1 MVEIKLKHALTLYFL
16 PRYRGFS
23 VYVKWLHYRKRNKD
37 KLETRQGALCLL
49 SWKTVKSNQ
58 VLLHLLPRLRLHLNS
73 QLTSLQGCV
82 CGRGKQAWPDNPS
95 IVRQQ
100 LQIDFGAS
108 FGVSVSV
115 DACRRNSRD
124 SMHPSLLNLLNCA
137 WRRSRDW
144 SGRGNV
150 SRCILPLLSPR

>member
-108 FGVSVSV
+108 FGLCVGGCMPTEFEGFHASLPPKLCLEEEQGLERQRKRLSV
-115 DACRRNSRD
+115 
-124 SMHPSLLNLLNCA
+124 HPPPP
-137 WRRSRDW
+137 
-144 SGRGNV
+144 
-150 SRCILPLLSPR
+150 LPSPR